1 MLLSKHQP
9 ELLKEYLS
17 IYPTI
22 EYVKG
27 IPTNVN
33 IIFDR
38 NQPNLLI
45 LDHKMDDGNGDKYK
59 SQLFIRGQHE
69 NICDL
74 SCTLPTKVKEK
85 LV

>member
-1 MLLSKHQP
+1 MLLLKHQP
-9 ELLKEYLS
+9 ELLNEYLS

-74 SCTLPTKVKEK
+74 SCIKPCPQKSKRN
-85 LV
+85 